1 MAIMVNFQIASFSRS
16 SVLVLSLLFLLHICS
31 LVSKFIGFVNNSQFQ
46 VLNTYKKKLNNLT
59 MESNRLKLEISQ
71 RNELLTKI
79 GKKTILLNLV

>member
-31 LVSKFIGFVNNSQFQ
+31 LVSNFIGFVNPSQFQ

-79 GKKTILLNLV
+79 GKKTILLNLI